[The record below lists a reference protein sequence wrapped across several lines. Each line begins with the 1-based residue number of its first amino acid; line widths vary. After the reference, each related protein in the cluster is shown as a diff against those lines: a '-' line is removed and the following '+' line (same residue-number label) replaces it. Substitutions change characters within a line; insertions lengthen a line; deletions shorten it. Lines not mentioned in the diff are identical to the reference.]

1 MKALVC
7 ELCGSNDF
15 LKQDGVFVCQHCNTK
30 YTLEEAKK
38 LMIDGVVQVQ
48 GTVKVDTSDEL
59 NKLLQ
64 AARNARET
72 SDSVTAVKHYEKI
85 SAMDPN
91 NWEAL
96 FYLVLLKTH
105 SIKNGEIRSAANQIS
120 NCLDRVFSLI
130 HDYVTDAEDQKNAVR
145 EVIME
150 CNETA
155 EWLTSVSHNFHKTIT
170 KGNGIMALTGI
181 TGLVHSVTDSA
192 EKMDEEMDRCV
203 AIANI
208 LCYCGNA
215 VEAYFGL
222 DDPDYRE
229 CACIAWKMML
239 NFNQD
244 FRDAHRRDLFNS
256 DTLRTFT
263 TKVNKLDNQD
273 AEQENG
279 KKQAILT
286 IRRNQTALTNNTNK
300 LNRVV
305 CTLIDGTKFEL
316 ALGETATLRVDYGPN
331 KISFE
336 FWGQGLVPARNKST
350 PDFVVDG
357 DLYIELTPDPTWGGF
372 KTTITK

>member
-7 ELCGSNDF
+7 ELCGGNDF
-15 LKQDGVFVCQHCNTK
+15 LKQDGVFVCQFCGTK
-30 YTLEEAKK
+30 YTVEEAKK

-59 NKLLQ
+59 DKLLQ

-72 SDSVTAVKHYEKI
+72 SDSETAVKHYERI

-105 SIKNGEIRSAANQIS
+105 SIKNGEIRSAANQII
-120 NCLDRVFSLI
+120 NCIDRVFELI
-130 HDYVTDAEDQKNAVR
+130 GEYVPGEEDRKNAVR

-155 EWLTSVSHNFHKTIT
+155 EWLASVSHNFHKTIT

-192 EKMDEEMDRCV
+192 EKMDEEMERCV

-208 LCYCGNA
+208 LCACGNA
-215 VEAYFGL
+215 VENQFGL
-222 DDPDYRE
+222 EDKDYRE
-229 CACIAWKMML
+229 CAVVAWKMML
-239 NFNQD
+239 NFNAD
-244 FRDAHRRDLFNS
+244 FRENHHRDLFS
-256 DTLRTFT
+256 TETLRNFT
-263 TKVNKLDNQD
+263 TKVNKLD
-273 AEQENG
+273 AQEEETESG
-279 KKQAILT
+279 KKMAILN
-286 IRRNQTALTNNTNK
+286 IRRNQVALVNTTNK
-300 LNRVV
+300 MNRLV
-305 CTLIDGTKFEL
+305 CTLIDGSQFEL
-316 ALGETATLRVDYGPN
+316 GLGETATLRVEYGPN
-331 KISFE
+331 KITFD
-336 FWGQGLVPARNKST
+336 FWGKGLVPAKNKCT

-372 KTTITK
+372 KTTISR